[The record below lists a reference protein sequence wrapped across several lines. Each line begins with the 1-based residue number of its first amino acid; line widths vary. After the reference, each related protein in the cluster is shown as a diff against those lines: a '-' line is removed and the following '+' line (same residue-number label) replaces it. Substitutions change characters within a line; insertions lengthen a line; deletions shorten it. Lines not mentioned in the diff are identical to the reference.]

1 MLTGLPVKGA
11 KGLAL
16 NNRTNGALQLAGVGS
31 KSVRTSLSKRL
42 ARR

>member
-16 NNRTNGALQLAGVGS
+16 NNRTNGALLAGVGS